1 MCFARRIHRAE
12 YGIARVQR
20 AAADEDRQLSEH
32 PLFRGAEL
40 AVAPGDCRAQRAMP
54 IRSIALTAAQQLES
68 ESLQDGARSEQPG
81 ARRGELDCQRQLIQ
95 SCAQLA
101 NRGRVVRGQLEGRID
116 GASSI
121 HEQRDTVGFR
131 QRLDVQKLLQSQVE
145 WLATGHQQPYGWA
158 FLQQARQLDCRR
170 LQLLHIV
177 EDQQA
182 VALGE
187 LFLESLRHRL
197 LAGVADPNALA
208 DGAQY
213 E

>member
-1 MCFARRIHRAE
+1 
-12 YGIARVQR
+12 V
-20 AAADEDRQLSEH
+20 
-32 PLFRGAEL
+32 
-40 AVAPGDCRAQRAMP
+40 
-54 IRSIALTAAQQLES
+54 
-68 ESLQDGARSEQPG
+68 
-81 ARRGELDCQRQLIQ
+81 
-95 SCAQLA
+95 
-101 NRGRVVRGQLEGRID
+101 
-116 GASSI
+116 
-121 HEQRDTVGFR
+121 
-131 QRLDVQKLLQSQVE
+131 
-145 WLATGHQQPYGWA
+145 YGWA
-158 FLQQARQLDCRR
+158 LLQQARQLDCRR